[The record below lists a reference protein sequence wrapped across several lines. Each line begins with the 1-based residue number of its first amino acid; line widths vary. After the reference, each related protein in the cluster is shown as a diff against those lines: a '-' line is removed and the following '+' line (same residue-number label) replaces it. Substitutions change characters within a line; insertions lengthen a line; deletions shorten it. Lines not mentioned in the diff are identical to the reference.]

1 MKILYAAMKYDYGIK
16 ERGFS
21 FEHYNFYEPLTAM
34 GHEVEYFDFME
45 LHRQHGPVVMT
56 RMLLDRVQTLKPD
69 LVFVFLYTDQ
79 FDHELLKRLRS
90 ETSVPSVNWFA
101 DDHWRFDSFT
111 RHWADCFTYAVT
123 TDAASLERYRDAGLG
138 NVLLSQWGVN
148 HHRYKKRG
156 TPLQHDVSFVGQSYG
171 DRRSVID
178 AVRKHGVAVT
188 VRGTHWDL
196 RLYHRI
202 LRKAR
207 LMSADAFNGVI
218 NRTRIGQ
225 DEMIEM
231 FCSSRI
237 NLNMTASSRAGER
250 NQIKGRTFEIP
261 GCGGFQ
267 LSESA
272 DRIGEFFVPEKE
284 IVCYSSTGEM
294 IEKIDYYLEHD
305 AEREA
310 IAEAGYQRALRDH
323 TYEQRFLELFR
334 QMGIA

>member
-1 MKILYAAMKYDYGIK
+1 MKILYAAMRYDYGIK

-21 FEHYNFYEPLTAM
+21 FEHYNFYEPLVAM
-34 GHEVEYFDFME
+34 GHDVEYFDFME

-56 RMLLDRVQTLKPD
+56 HMLLERVRTLKPD
-69 LVFVFLYTDQ
+69 LVVVFLFTDQ
-79 FDHELLKRLRS
+79 FDHEVLKRLRS

-101 DDHWRFDSFT
+101 DDHWRFESFT

-123 TDAASLERYRDAGLG
+123 TDAASLEKYRNAGLG
-138 NVLLSQWGVN
+138 NAILSQWGVN
-148 HHRYKKRG
+148 HHRYMKREM
-156 TPLQHDVSFVGQSYG
+156 PLQHDVSFVGQSYG

-178 AVRKHGVAVT
+178 EVRQRGFSVT

-202 LRKAR
+202 LRKMR
-207 LMSADAFNGVI
+207 LMSTDAFNAVV

-225 DEMIEM
+225 DEMIGM

-237 NLNMTASSRAGER
+237 NLNMTASSQTGRR

-267 LSESA
+267 LSEYA
-272 DRIGEFFVPEKE
+272 DRIEEFFVPDKE
-284 IVCYSSTGEM
+284 IVTYTSTAEM
-294 IEKIDYYLEHD
+294 IDKISYYLDHD
-305 AEREA
+305 TERIA
-310 IAEAGYQRALRDH
+310 IAEAGHRRALRDH
-323 TYEQRFLELFR
+323 TYEQRFRELFR